1 MNLTTPLAI
10 DFAKERAMVL
20 AALATALEHAERG
33 ALKLNPDQYQ
43 ALVKRLK
50 TMLQSDIHAS
60 ALEAVLA
67 AHPATAELYENL
79 HYERSG
85 LLRSPIDQ
93 LVMSE
98 WEASGLL
105 ARVAGKRPGAG
116 LASASEGV
124 ESGDKPGPV

>member
-1 MNLTTPLAI
+1 MNLTTPVAI

-33 ALKLNPDQYQ
+33 ALALSADQYK

-50 TMLQSDIHAS
+50 TALQSDVPAP

-67 AHPATAELYENL
+67 ANPATAELYENL

-93 LVMSE
+93 IVKAE
-98 WEASGLL
+98 QEASDVL
-105 ARVAGKRPGAG
+105 ARAAHKA
-116 LASASEGV
+116 
-124 ESGDKPGPV
+124 